1 MDLMEK
7 LLILS
12 CRLTGCVMTELR
24 RAAAAAKE
32 GLEANAGD
40 ADPSDVGS
48 WASTPGNVG
57 KCWKSGIYVLGPLV
71 FKNCKL
77 CHWSFFAFIGII
89 LG

>member
-1 MDLMEK
+1 MAAGGGWYTRSIGVLNVDVVEK

-57 KCWKSGIYVLGPLV
+57 TC
-71 FKNCKL
+71 
-77 CHWSFFAFIGII
+77 
-89 LG
+89 